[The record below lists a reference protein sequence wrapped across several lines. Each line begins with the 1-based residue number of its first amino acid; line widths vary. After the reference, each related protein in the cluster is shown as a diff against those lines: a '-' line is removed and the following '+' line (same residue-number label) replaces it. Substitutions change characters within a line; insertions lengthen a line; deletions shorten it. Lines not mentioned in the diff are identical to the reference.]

1 MSEKYAYFYN
11 GVWPI
16 RATRGET
23 GTFIGTETPDA
34 ATGKL
39 KINMHWIDKV
49 SHDASGDLTL
59 IDKATFDTLCEK
71 IYAQKKTNFEIGRAH
86 DGMG

>member
-59 IDKATFDTLCEK
+59 IDKATFDTLCDIREWMAWDK
-71 IYAQKKTNFEIGRAH
+71 NYFSTMKNK
-86 DGMG
+86 